1 LKVFAK
7 SLFFFRE
14 RDAAYIKTNI
24 STVHLNLTVK
34 TLIKTEITSKS
45 LSLLFIF
52 FLTSRKRCAFFR
64 ARSPASRNVKPPI
77 SPKQIEGRTPSFGKP
92 QEVFVE
98 RKSVIGPN
106 DLSPQPPTSAL
117 DVSHPDPRSRSSRPQ
132 HEQTQEAE
140 EQHPQQGNGLLL
152 IGRLAS

>member
-7 SLFFFRE
+7 SLFFLRE

-24 STVHLNLTVK
+24 STVHLNLTAK

-77 SPKQIEGRTPSFGKP
+77 SPKQIEGRTPSFGKS

-106 DLSPQPPTSAL
+106 YLSPQPPTSAM
-117 DVSHPDPRSRSSRPQ
+117 DVSHPDPEAPDHSTSKHKKQRSNILN
-132 HEQTQEAE
+132 E
-140 EQHPQQGNGLLL
+140 ETGYYLL
-152 IGRLAS
+152 GD